1 MGPRKAGSTLTWVLP
16 LRADAFLLH
25 RMRRRLFPI
34 LFSIALLG
42 GCYGQPDSV
51 ADVALADPEESEIV
65 FQAVDA
71 GTGAALTDREM
82 TVRYLVR
89 APITLDASAVERV
102 SPSEPYRIAH
112 PVGEDSLVAEVRLEA
127 SSYHRLDTVFSVA
140 RGASAGPFTV
150 RMARQLGQAAAAG
163 GRTDTR
169 TQAAPTRPQ
178 TRPATPQPEPVV
190 VDPDAGIDWTPLR
203 AGDRAFQSGDWVNAT
218 AAYQAM
224 GQPNSLVEG
233 SYAPAYLQARVRQG
247 ISHANL
253 SEWGSALDPLE
264 EALTFPSPPHSA
276 YLYLGVA
283 QCVSGRTDDGRENL
297 DQVEG
302 LRSTIDPRERTTV
315 DALLAYHRA
324 ICSQSV
330 FERYQRAEDA
340 QQFTLTGARAVQDFN
355 AFIEL
360 GEPLASRN
368 PQMETAVADAR
379 RRIGDIQRRMVGG

>member
-1 MGPRKAGSTLTWVLP
+1 
-16 LRADAFLLH
+16 
-25 RMRRRLFPI
+25 
-34 LFSIALLG
+34 
-42 GCYGQPDSV
+42 V
-51 ADVALADPEESEIV
+51 ADVALADPENSEIV

-102 SPSEPYRIAH
+102 SPSDPYRIAH
-112 PVGEDSLVAEVRLEA
+112 PVGEDSLVAEIRIEA
-127 SSYHRLDTVFSVA
+127 SSYHRLDTVFAVA

-150 RMARQLGQAAAAG
+150 RMARRLGQAAAAG
-163 GRTDTR
+163 GRVGAGDTR
-169 TQAAPTRPQ
+169 TQAAPSRTGAQP
-178 TRPATPQPEPVV
+178 TAAQPEPVV

-203 AGDRAFQSGDWVNAT
+203 NGDRAFQSGDWVNAT
-218 AAYQAM
+218 AAYQHM
-224 GQPNSLVEG
+224 GQPNSLEEG
-233 SYAPAYLQARVRQG
+233 LYAPAYLQARVRQG

-253 SEWGSALDPLE
+253 NEWGSALDPLE

-283 QCVSGRTDDGRENL
+283 QCVSGRTDVGRQNL

-324 ICSQSV
+324 ICSQSE
-330 FERYQRAEDA
+330 FGLYQRSEDV
-340 QQFTLTGARAVQDFN
+340 QQFTQAAARAVQDFN

-368 PQMETAVADAR
+368 PQIEAAIEDAR
-379 RRIGDIQRRMVGG
+379 RRIEAVRARMLGR